1 MSMSFFR
8 LMQLHQSLADR
19 ISREQKQR
27 FPDPFLVQ
35 RLKRL
40 KLSVKDRLARRSMA
54 RQSVFAR

>member
-19 ISREQKQR
+19 ISLEQKRR
-27 FPDPFLVQ
+27 FPDLFLVQ